1 MNTDWKPLQQRR
13 GRYRCVHVRADG
25 SQQPAGELHG
35 AWREVLAR
43 SQQMVDVLRDEL
55 ARGVAEAGGE
65 VWIVDSQD
73 DTLLQTLRITGGS
86 PGSTHGGEGS
96 RTNGAGSRADSSGV
110 TGNMAGSPPQAG
122 DGIDDAGATCTPKG
136 ERGGMRSGG
145 NGARRGDRI
154 QGEVVKARMG
164 DRLQAQERAQDR
176 AELLPLT
183 VVAQLAG
190 VTPPTLHGWIQAGK
204 LPSIRNNR
212 RRYLRPADVA
222 VVQAREHVDGV
233 VPAWRA
239 DPRRAGQRVRALR
252 EAAGLSQQAL
262 AAASGVTHE
271 AISRLET
278 GRGTPYAET
287 VRQLARALNV
297 APVRFVD
304 EEPVGLTM
312 LSIAEAA
319 VRLDVPTDRVRD
331 WVRHGHLPGTK
342 VSGRWRVPAIAVA
355 ELERSGRLRG
365 QSRRLD
371 PRYRGSGAWS
381 G

>member
-13 GRYRCVHVRADG
+13 GRYRFVHVRADG
-25 SQQPAGELHG
+25 SRQPAGELHG

-55 ARGVAEAGGE
+55 ARGVAGAGGE
-65 VWIVDSQD
+65 VWIVDSQN

-86 PGSTHGGEGS
+86 NGGDGF
-96 RTNGAGSRADSSGV
+96 RTNGADSCADSSA
-110 TGNMAGSPPQAG
+110 TGNMAGSPPLAS
-122 DGIDDAGATCTPKG
+122 DGSDDVDATGTPKG

-145 NGARRGDRI
+145 NGAIGGDRI
-154 QGEVVKARMG
+154 QGEIDQARMG

-365 QSRRLD
+365 RSRRLD
-371 PRYRGSGAWS
+371 PRYRGAGAWS